1 MRANGDARGVM
12 RRDKPVDGAPQEALA
27 HRKVARKH
35 NARSGTEKARE
46 HGEHVFARVL
56 RVNNI
61 DIVFRAQPGKTFRRG
76 KRVRGVQV
84 EPEHA
89 AAESLCLFRELSA
102 VHIGKEAAVSLR
114 GIRPH
119 QVFNVFF
126 RSGLSGIADE
136 IKNVHLIEELRNRA
150 VGVEYQ
156 RFFRAGHRLL
166 QRVERDHKRIEL
178 SLFR

>member
-1 MRANGDARGVM
+1 M
-12 RRDKPVDGAPQEALA
+12 RRDKPVDSAPQEALA

-76 KRVRGVQV
+76 KRVRGAKV